1 VKQANPV
8 ACHRELSPGIEN
20 PWIGIKS
27 VFEQVAEA
35 VFVRICKVPGYRVIR
50 ELIRGE
56 MLLDPDIVRGQS
68 GGIGRNLD
76 GKHGNEK

>member
-1 VKQANPV
+1 
-8 ACHRELSPGIEN
+8 
-20 PWIGIKS
+20 
-27 VFEQVAEA
+27 
-35 VFVRICKVPGYRVIR
+35 
-50 ELIRGE
+50 LIRGE